1 MSDPDA
7 PQLSTRQ
14 IIATLAEHQV
24 SYVVVGGIAAA
35 AQGSARVTRDLD
47 ITPQWRADNLD
58 RLAEALTAMGARRRA
73 EGAAPDSRTVVDF
86 PISGQALAAFEVSAW
101 RTRHGD
107 LDIVSGTPTR
117 AGTLADY
124 DDLSRKARAG
134 QYLRDRGL
142 GGGPRRHHRGQEVP
156 PPGAGPG
163 RPPRALPATG
173 AAPRGAASPGRVTG
187 RLEAQVTFAANGSGS
202 VTA

>member
-7 PQLSTRQ
+7 PELSTRR
-14 IIATLAEHQV
+14 IIETLTEHRV

-47 ITPQWRADNLD
+47 ITPQWRAGNLD
-58 RLAEALTAMGARRRA
+58 RLAEALTAMDARLRA
-73 EGAAPDSRTVVDF
+73 EGAAPGSRTVVDF

-107 LDIVSGTPTR
+107 LDVVAGTPTR

-124 DDLSRKARAG
+124 DHLSRKARPVSIYGITISVADLDDVIEAKRT
-134 QYLRDRGL
+134 LRRAPDLAALPELYRL
-142 GGGPRRHHRGQEVP
+142 RERR
-156 PPGAGPG
+156 GAGP
-163 RPPRALPATG
+163 PAPT
-173 AAPRGAASPGRVTG
+173 
-187 RLEAQVTFAANGSGS
+187 
-202 VTA
+202 